1 MEVVGRMSFLG
12 NFLPTLR
19 DFPESGALPP
29 VDFLATGDFPFLPFP
44 GDLCAPGVDLVAVT
58 LAGVRRGESFLL
70 LFRLW
75 SFFFNFSAKLSSKV
89 LWVKNPELQ
98 EE

>member
-1 MEVVGRMSFLG
+1 MSFLG

-29 VDFLATGDFPFLPFP
+29 VDFLATGDFPFP
-44 GDLCAPGVDLVAVT
+44 GDLCAPGVDLVGVDLVAVT

-70 LFRLW
+70 LFRL
-75 SFFFNFSAKLSSKV
+75 
-89 LWVKNPELQ
+89 
-98 EE
+98 